1 MDGEDRQTVVI
12 SVALSRI
19 IRETLQIEAKKRHVK
34 MSQLARI
41 FIIDSLGT
49 IENKTIIK

>member
-1 MDGEDRQTVVI
+1 MDDQDIQTIVI
-12 SVALSRI
+12 SVRLPGI

-41 FIIDSLGT
+41 FIMDSLGT
-49 IENKTIIK
+49 IENKKINK